1 MNIGIYQSAASLSAL
16 ERWQDSVTQNIA
28 SSQLPGYRKRNVE
41 FGAQATGQLQTG
53 SVSQQSS
60 DSAQTTLFPTSASS
74 INFLP
79 GEAQPTGRELDVAL
93 QGAGFF
99 EVQAADGSHAYT
111 RNGSFQVQP
120 DRTITTSTGEKVLN
134 ESGAPITLLA
144 GGGPVSVNTD
154 GTITQNGTA
163 LGKFSVQ
170 NFADTSQL
178 TPGPDGTYV
187 PAAGTQPVAVEKP
200 DVLQGY
206 LEGSNVSPMHEM
218 VDLITISRAYESNQK
233 MISTVDQEMQKT
245 LDALG

>member
-28 SSQLPGYRKRNVE
+28 SSQLPGYRKRTVD
-41 FGAQATGQLQTG
+41 FGAQTAGQLQTG
-53 SVSQQSS
+53 SVSQQSA
-60 DSAQTTLFPTSASS
+60 DTAQPSVFPTASNS

-79 GEAQPTGRELDVAL
+79 GEAQPTGRELDVAI
-93 QGAGFF
+93 QGEGFF

-111 RNGSFQVQP
+111 RNGAFEIQP
-120 DRTITTSTGEKVLN
+120 DSTLTTSSGEKVLN
-134 ESGAPITLLA
+134 ESGSPITLLP
-144 GGGPVSVNTD
+144 GGGPLVINPD
-154 GTITQNGTA
+154 GSLMQNGA
-163 LGKFSVQ
+163 SLGKIAVQ
-170 NFADTSQL
+170 KFADNAAL
-178 TPGPDGTYV
+178 TPGPDGTFV
-187 PAAGTQPVAVEKP
+187 PAAGTAATPVEKP

-206 LEGSNVSPMHEM
+206 LESSNVSSMHEM